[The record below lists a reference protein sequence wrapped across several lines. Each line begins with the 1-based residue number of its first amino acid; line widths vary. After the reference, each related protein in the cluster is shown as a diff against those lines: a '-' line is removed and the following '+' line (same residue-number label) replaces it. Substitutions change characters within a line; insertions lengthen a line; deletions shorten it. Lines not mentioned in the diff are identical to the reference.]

1 MKCRSG
7 ASSWCSSTAP
17 RVESDVAADEVA
29 GPDGVLNIGE
39 VLARLEPEFPEATV
53 SKIRFLESR
62 GLLTPGR
69 SASGYRQFTE
79 ADVTRLTWILR
90 QQRDHFLPLKVIGAL
105 LAEGRDL
112 VEEGVGSG
120 RSFTEEARVRDLGS
134 VSMSREE
141 LATATGLE
149 VETVD
154 ELERLGLL
162 EGREAGTSVVYDGDA
177 LLVARVATRFA
188 EHGFDVRHLRMYL
201 VAAQREAG
209 IIEQVLRPILRE
221 GDGRS
226 RAEVRRL
233 VDELSDAGAALHDLL
248 LRRSLGP
255 FG

>member
-1 MKCRSG
+1 M
-7 ASSWCSSTAP
+7 
-17 RVESDVAADEVA
+17 VADKGA
-29 GPDGVLNIGE
+29 GPDSLLNIGE
-39 VLARLEPEFPEATV
+39 VMTRLEAEFPDVTV

-69 SASGYRQFTE
+69 SPSGYRQFAE
-79 ADVTRLTWILR
+79 ADVARLTWILR
-90 QQRDHFLPLKVIGAL
+90 QQRDHFLPLKVIGDL

-112 VEEGVGSG
+112 AEKSDRSG
-120 RSFTEEARVRDLGS
+120 KPLRKEARVR
-134 VSMSREE
+134 
-141 LATATGLE
+141 GLE
-149 VETVD
+149 I
-154 ELERLGLL
+154 G
-162 EGREAGTSVVYDGDA
+162 ASVVYDGDA
-177 LLVARVATRFA
+177 VLVARVATRFA

-209 IIEQVLRPILRE
+209 IIEQVLRPMLRE

-226 RAEVRRL
+226 QAEVRQL

>member
-1 MKCRSG
+1 M
-7 ASSWCSSTAP
+7 
-17 RVESDVAADEVA
+17 VADEAA
-29 GPDGVLNIGE
+29 GPDGALNIGE
-39 VLARLEPEFPEATV
+39 VLTRLEPEFPEVTV

-62 GLLTPGR
+62 GLLAPGR
-69 SASGYRQFTE
+69 SAAGYRQFAE
-79 ADVTRLTWILR
+79 ADVARLTWILR
-90 QQRDHFLPLKVIGAL
+90 QQRDHFLPLKVIGDL

-112 VEEGVGSG
+112 VEEGDGSE
-120 RSFTEEARVRDLGS
+120 RPFTEEARVRDLGS

-177 LLVARVATRFA
+177 LLVARVAARFA

-209 IIEQVLRPILRE
+209 IIEQMLRPKLRE

>member
-1 MKCRSG
+1 M
-7 ASSWCSSTAP
+7 
-17 RVESDVAADEVA
+17 VADKGA
-29 GPDGVLNIGE
+29 GPDSLLNIGE
-39 VLARLEPEFPEATV
+39 VLTRLETEFPDATV

-69 SASGYRQFTE
+69 SPSGYRQFAE
-79 ADVTRLTWILR
+79 ADVARLTWILR
-90 QQRDHFLPLKVIGAL
+90 QQRDHFLPLKVIGDL

-112 VEEGVGSG
+112 VEEGDSSAQPL
-120 RSFTEEARVRDLGS
+120 RKEARVGDLGS

-141 LATATGLE
+141 LAMAGGLE
-149 VETVD
+149 AETVD

-162 EGREAGTSVVYDGDA
+162 EGREIGASVVYDGDA
-177 LLVARVATRFA
+177 VLVARVAARFA
-188 EHGFDVRHLRMYL
+188 EYGFDVRHLRMYL

-209 IIEQVLRPILRE
+209 IIEQVLRPMLRE

-226 RAEVRRL
+226 QAEVRQL